1 MKLGIIQVDY
11 NFVDGLPERREKM
24 LSYAR
29 SCFEDGADLVFFPE
43 EYQYLT
49 CPDLVQDRA
58 ALERAAAEWKEMC
71 SCLAREYGAY
81 IVPWDYEVLGGKVYN
96 TSYVL
101 DRSGEEIGRFRKV
114 HLPYFEQ
121 KKGFSAGGDFPV
133 FDLDFGKLGIMI
145 CFDNYF
151 PESARILSS
160 RGAGLILLPLYG
172 DTLRPGW
179 EIKLRARAAD
189 NAVYVASEQIDG
201 RFDFSFSGL
210 VGPDGEIIE
219 KLTEAPSCRVVDIDL
234 ERRPITHTTGDPSI
248 SEDYALYMAKCRNPD
263 AYGCLTEKSDPPSW
277 DDVFLGKAP

>member
-11 NFVDGLPERREKM
+11 NFTDGLQERRNKL
-24 LSYAR
+24 LSAAR
-29 SCFEDGADLVFFPE
+29 SCYDEGADLVFFPE

-49 CPDLVQDRA
+49 CSDLV
-58 ALERAAAEWKEMC
+58 ERPEELARIADEWKVLC
-71 SCLAREYGAY
+71 SGLAREYGAY
-81 IVPWDYEVLGGKVYN
+81 LVPWDYEVSDGKIYN

-101 DRSGEEIGRFRKV
+101 DRTGEEIGRFRKV

-133 FDLDFGKLGIMI
+133 FDLDFGKVGIMI
-145 CFDNYF
+145 CFDNYY
-151 PESARILSS
+151 
-160 RGAGLILLPLYG
+160 RGAELILFPLYG

-179 EIKLRARAAD
+179 ELKLRARAAD
-189 NAVYVASEQIDG
+189 NAVHIASEQIDG

-210 VGPDGEIIE
+210 VGPDGEIVE
-219 KLTEAPSCRVVDIDL
+219 KLTEAPSHRVIEIDL
-234 ERRPITHTTGDPSI
+234 KRPAVTHTTGDPNI

-263 AYGCLTEKSDPPSW
+263 AYGGLTEKNDPPSW